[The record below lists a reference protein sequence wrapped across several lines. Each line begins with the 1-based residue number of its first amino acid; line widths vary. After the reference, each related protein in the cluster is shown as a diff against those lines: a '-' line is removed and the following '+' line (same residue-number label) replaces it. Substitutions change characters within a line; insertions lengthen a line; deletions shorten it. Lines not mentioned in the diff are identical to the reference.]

1 MQKRKYL
8 LIVLVFLSF
17 LFLITSPSFGNGFII
32 GEQDAEAMGGASA
45 FAARANNPSA
55 IFYNPAGI
63 SQLDGINVTL
73 GTNLITVKTIYHKPG
88 DGDKSATKDRVDT
101 PSYFYLTGK
110 INESLSA
117 GFGVYSPYGLASDWQ
132 SNWPGRNIVTYAMLR
147 TFFFN
152 PVIAWKPVKNLSI
165 AAGAI
170 AVYSDVVL
178 NSRIVYEKM
187 AEAQGLK
194 IIPPGALSGVEGHT
208 KLTGDGEGAGFNLG
222 VLCNITDDLRLG
234 VSYRSPVRV
243 KYSGKAEFRHANSN
257 IHPIVAIVNASTID
271 SWAKTKI
278 TMPAQLLAGISYNA
292 LKDFTLEFDLD
303 WREWSSFDALRISF
317 KDNRMNTIKI
327 RERWKDTITYRA
339 GLEYRLNDALAL
351 RAGYAYDPSAIKNRY
366 LDPLVPDADKHAV
379 TLGAGYKFGNW
390 KLDISNMALFFETAS
405 THSSRVGFNNMF
417 RFNAKYNTFA
427 NITSLSVSYKF

>member
-1 MQKRKYL
+1 MKKHL
-8 LIVLVFLSF
+8 LKFFILMFLSF
-17 LFLITSPSFGNGFII
+17 TFLFTHNSFGNGFII

-63 SQLDGINVTL
+63 TQLDGINVTL

-88 DGDKSATKDRVDT
+88 DGDKSATKDRLDT
-101 PSYFYLTGK
+101 PAYFYLTGK

-152 PVIAWKPVKNLSI
+152 PVIAWKPLKNLSV

-170 AVYSDVVL
+170 GVYSDVVL

-194 IIPPGALSGVEGHT
+194 IIPPGVLTGVEGHT
-208 KLTGDGEGAGFNLG
+208 KLKGDGGGAGFNLG
-222 VLCNITDDLRLG
+222 VLYNITDDLKLG
-234 VSYRSPVRV
+234 VSYRSPIRV
-243 KYSGKAEFRHANSN
+243 KYSGEANFRHANSS
-257 IHPIVAIVNASTID
+257 IHPIVAIINASTID

-278 TMPAQLLAGISYNA
+278 TMPSQLLAGISYNA

-303 WREWSSFDALRISF
+303 WRGWSRFKTLRVRF
-317 KDNRMNTIKI
+317 KDDRMNQINI
-327 RERWKDTITYRA
+327 REHWKDTITYRA
-339 GLEYRLNDALAL
+339 GLEYRLNNALAL
-351 RAGYAYDPSAIKNRY
+351 RAGYAYDPSAIQNRY

-379 TLGAGYKFGNW
+379 TIGAGYRIGNW

-405 THSSRVGFNNMF
+405 THNARVGFNNMF
-417 RFNAKYNTFA
+417 RFNAKYNSYA